1 MPDLFAYTDGACS
14 GNPGPGGWGV
24 LLIAREGE
32 AVLKERELSGGEA
45 ETTNNRMEILSAI
58 AGLEI
63 LKEPCQVKI
72 HSDSRYL
79 VDAQSKGWISKWKQ
93 QGWRKADKSAVKNV
107 DLWMRLERAAA
118 PHRVEWIWVKGHD
131 GHEMNERCDLL
142 ATEAADG
149 KRGGLVVDEGF
160 QE

>member
-1 MPDLFAYTDGACS
+1 MKQVHIYTDGS
-14 GNPGPGGWGV
+14 SRGNPGPGGYGTV
-24 LLIAREGE
+24 VRYGAHI
-32 AVLKERELSGGEA
+32 RELAQGFVK
-45 ETTNNRMEILSAI
+45 TTNNRMEILSAI

-63 LKEPCQVKI
+63 LKEPCRVAI

-79 VDAQSKGWISKWKQ
+79 VDAQSKGWVGKWKQ

-118 PHRVEWIWVKGHD
+118 PHRIEWIWVKGHD
-131 GHEMNERCDLL
+131 GHEMNERCDQL

-160 QE
+160 RD

>member
-1 MPDLFAYTDGACS
+1 MKQIHIYTDGS
-14 GNPGPGGWGV
+14 SRGNPGRGGYGTV
-24 LLIAREGE
+24 VRYGAHIH
-32 AVLKERELSGGEA
+32 ELAQGFVK
-45 ETTNNRMEILSAI
+45 TTNNRMEILSAV

-63 LKEPCQVKI
+63 LKEPCHVTV

-79 VDAQSKGWISKWKQ
+79 VDAQSKGWVEKWKKL
-93 QGWRKADKSAVKNV
+93 GWRKADKSAVKNV

-118 PHRVEWIWVKGHD
+118 GHRIDWKWVKGHG

-149 KRGGLVVDEGF
+149 KRGGLLVDEGF
-160 QE
+160 RE

>member
-1 MPDLFAYTDGACS
+1 MKQIHIYTDGS
-14 GNPGPGGWGV
+14 SRGNPGRGGYGTV
-24 LLIAREGE
+24 VRYGAHI
-32 AVLKERELSGGEA
+32 RELAQGFVK
-45 ETTNNRMEILSAI
+45 TTNNRMEILSAV

-63 LKEPCQVKI
+63 LKEPCHVTV

-79 VDAQSKGWISKWKQ
+79 VDAQSKGWVEKWKKL
-93 QGWRKADKSAVKNV
+93 GWRKADKSAVKNV

-118 PHRVEWIWVKGHD
+118 GHRIDWKWVKGHD

-149 KRGGLVVDEGF
+149 KRGGLLVDEGF
-160 QE
+160 LE

>member
-1 MPDLFAYTDGACS
+1 MKQIHIYPDGS
-14 GNPGPGGWGV
+14 SRGNPGRGGYGTV
-24 LLIAREGE
+24 VRYGAHI
-32 AVLKERELSGGEA
+32 RELAQGFVK
-45 ETTNNRMEILSAI
+45 TTNNRMEILSAV

-63 LKEPCQVKI
+63 LKEPCHVTV

-79 VDAQSKGWISKWKQ
+79 VDAQSKGWVEKWKKL
-93 QGWRKADKSAVKNV
+93 GWRKADKSAVKNV

-118 PHRVEWIWVKGHD
+118 GHRIDWKWVKGHD

-149 KRGGLVVDEGF
+149 KRGGLLVDEGF
-160 QE
+160 RE

>member
-1 MPDLFAYTDGACS
+1 MKQIHIYTDGS
-14 GNPGPGGWGV
+14 SRGNPGRGGYGTV
-24 LLIAREGE
+24 VRYGAHI
-32 AVLKERELSGGEA
+32 RELAQGFVK
-45 ETTNNRMEILSAI
+45 TTNNRMEILSAV

-63 LKEPCQVKI
+63 LKEPCHVTV

-79 VDAQSKGWISKWKQ
+79 VDAQSKGWVEKWKKL
-93 QGWRKADKSAVKNV
+93 GWRKADKSVVKNV

-118 PHRVEWIWVKGHD
+118 GHRIDWKWVKGHD

-149 KRGGLVVDEGF
+149 KRGGLLVDEGF
-160 QE
+160 RE

>member
-1 MPDLFAYTDGACS
+1 MKQIHIYTDGS
-14 GNPGPGGWGV
+14 SRGNPGRGGYGTV
-24 LLIAREGE
+24 VRYGAHI
-32 AVLKERELSGGEA
+32 RELAQGFVK
-45 ETTNNRMEILSAI
+45 TTNNRMEILSAV

-63 LKEPCQVKI
+63 LKEPCHVTV

-79 VDAQSKGWISKWKQ
+79 VDAQSKGWVEKWKKL
-93 QGWRKADKSAVKNV
+93 GWRKADKSAVKNV

-118 PHRVEWIWVKGHD
+118 GHRIDWKWVKGHD

-149 KRGGLVVDEGF
+149 KRGGLLVDEGF
-160 QE
+160 RE

>member
-1 MPDLFAYTDGACS
+1 MKQIHIYTDGS
-14 GNPGPGGWGV
+14 SRGNPGPGGYGTV
-24 LLIAREGE
+24 VRYGAHI
-32 AVLKERELSGGEA
+32 RELAQGFVK
-45 ETTNNRMEILSAI
+45 TTNNRMEILSAI

-63 LKEPCQVKI
+63 LKEPCHVTV

-79 VDAQSKGWISKWKQ
+79 VDAQSKGWVEKWKKL
-93 QGWRKADKSAVKNV
+93 GWRKADKSAVKNV

-118 PHRVEWIWVKGHD
+118 GHRIDWLWVKGHD

-149 KRGGLVVDEGF
+149 KRGGLLVDEGF
-160 QE
+160 RE

>member
-1 MPDLFAYTDGACS
+1 MKQVHIYTDGS
-14 GNPGPGGWGV
+14 SRGNPGPGGYGTV
-24 LLIAREGE
+24 VRYGAHL
-32 AVLKERELSGGEA
+32 RELAQGFVK
-45 ETTNNRMEILSAI
+45 TTNNRMEILSAI

-79 VDAQSKGWISKWKQ
+79 VDAQSKGWVSKWKQ

-107 DLWMRLERAAA
+107 DLWMRLERAAD

>member
-1 MPDLFAYTDGACS
+1 MKQVHIYTDGS
-14 GNPGPGGWGV
+14 SRGNPGPGGYGTV
-24 LLIAREGE
+24 VRYGAHL
-32 AVLKERELSGGEA
+32 RELAQGFVK
-45 ETTNNRMEILSAI
+45 TTNNRMEILSAI

-79 VDAQSKGWISKWKQ
+79 VDAQSKGWVSKWKQ

>member
-1 MPDLFAYTDGACS
+1 MKQIHIYTDGS
-14 GNPGPGGWGV
+14 SRGNPGRGGYGTV
-24 LLIAREGE
+24 VRYGAHI
-32 AVLKERELSGGEA
+32 RELAQGFVK
-45 ETTNNRMEILSAI
+45 TTNNRMEILSAG

-63 LKEPCQVKI
+63 LKEPCHVTV

-79 VDAQSKGWISKWKQ
+79 VDAQSKGWVEKWKKL
-93 QGWRKADKSAVKNV
+93 GWRKADKSAVKNV

-118 PHRVEWIWVKGHD
+118 GHRIDWKWVKGHD

-149 KRGGLVVDEGF
+149 KRGGLLVDEGF
-160 QE
+160 RE